1 MIILGIET
9 SCDECAAAVVS
20 DGGTI
25 LSNVI
30 SSQIAL
36 HAPYGGVIPEVASRS
51 HMRTIGPVIDEA
63 LRRAAVGLDAVDAV
77 AVTQRPG
84 LIGSLLVGLCA
95 AKGLALA
102 RGLPIIPV
110 NHVNAH
116 IFACLAGREEP
127 LYPAAALV
135 VSGGHT
141 SLYLVRSVLEHDLA
155 GRTLDD
161 AAGEAFD
168 KVAAILGLE
177 YPGGPSLER
186 AARGAGEK
194 RFDLPRPLPGG
205 RESLDFSFS
214 GLKTAVLYRCRGVPT
229 RKKGSRGKDGRAAKE
244 APRIAMPL
252 ECDVA
257 DAGDVAAMAA
267 SFQEAVAD
275 VLTRRLV
282 QAAERHGARSLA
294 VGGGVAANALL
305 RKRVADEAAAR
316 GLPLY
321 LSPPELA
328 TDNAAMVA
336 GLGYHIH
343 RSGQR
348 FDLGFDAYSG
358 L

>member
-9 SCDECAAAVVS
+9 SCDECAAAVVR

-25 LSNVI
+25 LSNVV

-51 HMRTIGPVIDEA
+51 HMETIGPVIREA
-63 LRRAAVGLDAVDAV
+63 LRQAGTGLDGLDAV

-127 LYPAAALV
+127 RFPAAALV

-141 SLYLVRSVLEHDLA
+141 SLYVVRSVLEHDLV

-168 KVAAILGLE
+168 KVAAILGLD
-177 YPGGPSLER
+177 YPGGPSVEK
-186 AARGAGEK
+186 AAGSAGEK

-205 RESLDFSFS
+205 RGSLDFSFS
-214 GLKTAVLYRCRGVPT
+214 GLKTAVLYRCRGVPA
-229 RKKGSRGKDGRAAKE
+229 RKKGSRRKGGRAGNV
-244 APRIAMPL
+244 APPIAVPP
-252 ECDVA
+252 ECDVS

-282 QAAERHGARSLA
+282 QAAERHGAGSLA
-294 VGGGVAANALL
+294 VGGGVAANSLL
-305 RKRVADEAAAR
+305 RQRVADEAEAH

-328 TDNAAMVA
+328 TDNAAMIA
-336 GLGYHIH
+336 GLAYHIH
-343 RSGQR
+343 RSGRR
-348 FDLGFDAYSG
+348 FDLGFDAHAG